1 MMYNEDK
8 VEEMN
13 EEKSH
18 SGGSVDEVCTVEKE
32 NTAVWTNMD
41 KF

>member
-1 MMYNEDK
+1 MISNEDK
-8 VEEMN
+8 IEEMN

-18 SGGSVDEVCTVEKE
+18 SRGSVDEGCTVEKE
-32 NTAVWTNMD
+32 NTVVRTNMD